1 MLVAVIWT
9 TFQPVASAAYGYDE
23 QVHGYDRVANTASV
37 NRAGR
42 DGSTALMFG
51 AQHGHLGIVKRLLA
65 AGADPNA
72 RRIVD
77 GHTARDFAL
86 GNGHERVAAVLASV
100 ERQL

>member
-1 MLVAVIWT
+1 MGHSWVAHANDL
-9 TFQPVASAAYGYDE
+9 PVRM
-23 QVHGYDRVANTASV
+23 RVAAGADV
-37 NRAGR
+37 NQPDRS
-42 DGSTALMFG
+42 DSTAVMFA